1 MRDNEDSECAT
12 RECVRF
18 PSFSVSVTMK
28 YSWPIIRGGA
38 LVRPVRHFFE
48 RDVHNAKFSFPRVL
62 CLYVVDVG
70 VIIDNFD
77 CCLCRTSWD
86 RFLVQGTS

>member
-48 RDVHNAKFSFPRVL
+48 RDVHKCKVLFSTCALSVRRR
-62 CLYVVDVG
+62 C
-70 VIIDNFD
+70 
-77 CCLCRTSWD
+77 
-86 RFLVQGTS
+86 